1 MKSKSLVRRWATWLA
16 MWAVVLHALAPG
28 MAQAVLADA
37 DPTHEICSSTGIV
50 RLVEPAQDDS
60 GPSGTANSGVH
71 CEWCLLDAALDLPPV
86 AALRF
91 DPLPAAGAP
100 VAVPRAPV
108 VPAPWRLAQP
118 RAPPAFV

>member
-1 MKSKSLVRRWATWLA
+1 

-28 MAQAVLADA
+28 MAQAVLGWAEPDL
-37 DPTHEICSSTGIV
+37 THEICGSTGIV
-50 RLVEPAQDDS
+50 RLTEAAADDS
-60 GPSGTANSGVH
+60 GASGSATSGVH

-91 DPLPAAGAP
+91 DPLPAADVP
-100 VAVPRAPV
+100 VAFSRAPV

-118 RAPPAFV
+118 RAPPSFV